1 VSNNVPFV
9 YKLLTPAQ
17 RAEQEKGPW
26 SGAPIDLQDGYVHLS
41 SAAQVQG
48 TYERYF
54 ADLPEVLLMW
64 VSTAALPA
72 GALVW
77 EVSRGGELFPH
88 LYGPLPVDAV
98 ARIEPVEPS
107 LLRELSSGEPS

>member
-1 VSNNVPFV
+1 VSHEVPFV
-9 YKLLTPAQ
+9 FKLLTPAQ
-17 RAEQEKGPW
+17 REEQEKGPW

-41 SAAQVQG
+41 SATQVQG

-54 ADLPEVLLMW
+54 SHLPQVLLMW
-64 VSTAALPA
+64 VRTANLPA
-72 GALVW
+72 GALMW
-77 EVSRGGELFPH
+77 EPSRGGELFPH

-107 LLRELSSGEPS
+107 LLRDLSSGEPT